1 MKTKPVDEYQP
12 EIRPFFESISLV
24 KCLKET
30 QALVGFSRIDGSQSD
45 LDQLKRR
52 LAKKNPSWLPAIQTL
67 GEGIFFKFSQSELSK
82 WFNDEIEKR
91 AKSIDSNYA
100 NSNSPGRQ
108 FGTITAPFVLIHTFA
123 HAFINEVSKV
133 CGYGSSSIR
142 ERLYV
147 SSDEKH
153 RMYGVL
159 IYTSGSGSDA
169 SLGGLVRQGQP
180 GYLESLV
187 QKAIESVGWCA
198 DDPVCISSKG
208 QGPDGCN
215 LAACH
220 NCCLLPETCCE
231 TGNRFL
237 DRAMLVGNP
246 AFGRRFGYFDGLLG
260 DDVGESE

>member
-1 MKTKPVDEYQP
+1 M
-12 EIRPFFESISLV
+12 

-45 LDQLKRR
+45 LDSLKKR
-52 LAKKNPSWLPAIQTL
+52 LAKKSPTWLPAIQTL
-67 GEGIFFKFSQSELSK
+67 GEGIFFKFSQTAISHWLGFDVEQ
-82 WFNDEIEKR
+82 R
-91 AKSIDSNYA
+91 AKFIDTNRM
-100 NSNSPGRQ
+100 NSATQNKQ
-108 FGTITAPFVLIHTFA
+108 FGIITAPFVLIHTFA

-147 SSDEKH
+147 SYDEKH

-180 GYLESLV
+180 GYLESLI
-187 QKAIESVGWCA
+187 QKAIESIGWCA

-208 QGPDGCN
+208 QGPDGYN

-246 AFGRRFGYFDGLLG
+246 AFGKKFGYFDSLLS
-260 DDVGESE
+260 DDVGENE